1 MKYFFTLII
10 VLIITSCNS
19 EQVKPK
25 IISGIKTEE
34 MPSQESW
41 NSKITFSDSGK
52 IKAVLI
58 SGQIRVFEQ
67 SKETLLDSNVT
78 VYFYDKFE
86 NQTTTLTS
94 KKGRV
99 DDNTNNLF
107 AIDSVVAANDSGVVI
122 RTQEMMWRNKD
133 KKIVSDKYVVIT
145 SPAEVIEGYGFES
158 DQQLKNYVIYNVTY
172 ITRRDSL

>member
-1 MKYFFTLII
+1 M
-10 VLIITSCNS
+10 
-19 EQVKPK
+19 KPK

-58 SGQIRVFEQ
+58 AGQIRVFEQ

-94 KKGRV
+94 KKAGL
-99 DDNTNNLF
+99 T
-107 AIDSVVAANDSGVVI
+107 
-122 RTQEMMWRNKD
+122 T
-133 KKIVSDKYVVIT
+133 
-145 SPAEVIEGYGFES
+145 
-158 DQQLKNYVIYNVTY
+158 
-172 ITRRDSL
+172 TRIIFCN